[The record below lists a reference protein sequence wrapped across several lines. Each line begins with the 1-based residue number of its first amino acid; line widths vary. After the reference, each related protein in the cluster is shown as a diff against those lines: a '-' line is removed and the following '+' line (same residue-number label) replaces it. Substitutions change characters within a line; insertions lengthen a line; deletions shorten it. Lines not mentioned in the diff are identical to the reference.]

1 MRPARRTQPSQPKPT
16 IVALCVALFG
26 ISAASAQTY
35 PLPNVGSVN
44 DCASTV
50 RAFAGGHGNQS
61 CAQTQGTVLPQ
72 RLKESSFQ
80 AKCPVGQ
87 PLRGLLNNTCTD
99 KPNVHPPHPMSSNY
113 NTTLCCGY
121 AQPRV
126 QQATT
131 TTPPLPPIS
140 SPEYHVKHFKV
151 ADVTL
156 RMGASNDIGCP
167 QTGVRYLRSDVPSSV
182 FLRGLEKAINGHC
195 TSRGAPYGFSS
206 IRLHACTAT
215 PDPGRAPQM
224 RYLAT
229 ADIFCAR

>member
-1 MRPARRTQPSQPKPT
+1 MHLSNQIELGSPAPA

-72 RLKESSFQ
+72 RLKEPSFQ

-99 KPNVHPPHPMSSNY
+99 KPNLHPPHPMSSNY
-113 NTTLCCGY
+113 TTLCCGY
-121 AQPRV
+121 
-126 QQATT
+126 
-131 TTPPLPPIS
+131 TPPVGLPTTVPI
-140 SPEYHVKHFKV
+140 
-151 ADVTL
+151 
-156 RMGASNDIGCP
+156 GIGDIG
-167 QTGVRYLRSDVPSSV
+167 QAKVIANRAAIEKNSA
-182 FLRGLEKAINGHC
+182 GLSTREEQILAIEGIADKLQFKRLEILNGKKKAIEAECKKHYPKLFGV
-195 TSRGAPYGFSS
+195 G
-206 IRLHACTAT
+206 
-215 PDPGRAPQM
+215 PDPFKRAWQAAVKQNRM
-224 RYLAT
+224 RMQQHAKYSK
-229 ADIFCAR
+229 R

>member
-1 MRPARRTQPSQPKPT
+1 MRLSKRIQVGSPAPA

-72 RLKESSFQ
+72 RLKEPSFQ

-121 AQPRV
+121 AQPV
-126 QQATT
+126 GLPTAVPIGNVDIGQAKIITNLPMST
-131 TTPPLPPIS
+131 PSKYGCPPLGVPIDRTSAQTVAFARVMTANLDKSCRQPP
-140 SPEYHVKHFKV
+140 
-151 ADVTL
+151 
-156 RMGASNDIGCP
+156 
-167 QTGVRYLRSDVPSSV
+167 
-182 FLRGLEKAINGHC
+182 
-195 TSRGAPYGFSS
+195 RGAPGGFDSVVFNSCNLDPRGAQYGISV
-206 IRLHACTAT
+206 RGDVT
-215 PDPGRAPQM
+215 
-224 RYLAT
+224 
-229 ADIFCAR
+229 CAS